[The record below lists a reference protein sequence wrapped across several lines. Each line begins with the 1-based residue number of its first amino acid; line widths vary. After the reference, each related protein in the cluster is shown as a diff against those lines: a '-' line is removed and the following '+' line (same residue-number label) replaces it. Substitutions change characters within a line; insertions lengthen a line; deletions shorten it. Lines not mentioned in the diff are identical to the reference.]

1 MRFTLRSSPRSPF
14 GRKIRIAASLL
25 GLTDEISIENTDTMS
40 DTDSIRV
47 QNPLGKIPTLILE
60 DGTALYDSR
69 VIVEYL
75 DEIAGGGRLIPV
87 DSGARFEVLTKAALA
102 DGMLD
107 AAILIV
113 YEGRFRTD
121 QKPYEPWLSY
131 QRAKIE
137 RALKSFEKDRPAD
150 EPVTASSIGLAC
162 ALGYLDY
169 RKQVDWRP
177 SCPALVAWLDG
188 FAATIPAFE
197 RTTPPA

>member
-107 AAILIV
+107 AAILIAMRGV
-113 YEGRFRTD
+113 S
-121 QKPYEPWLSY
+121 EP
-131 QRAKIE
+131 I
-137 RALKSFEKDRPAD
+137 KSPMS
-150 EPVTASSIGLAC
+150 PG
-162 ALGYLDY
+162 
-169 RKQVDWRP
+169 
-177 SCPALVAWLDG
+177 
-188 FAATIPAFE
+188 
-197 RTTPPA
+197 